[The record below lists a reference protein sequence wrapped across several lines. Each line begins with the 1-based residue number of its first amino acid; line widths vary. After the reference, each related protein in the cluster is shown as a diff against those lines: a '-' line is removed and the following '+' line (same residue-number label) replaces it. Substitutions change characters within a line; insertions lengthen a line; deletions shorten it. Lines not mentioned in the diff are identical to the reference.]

1 MQFDSLKLSRLAF
14 AVVNHAAH
22 VSRGDDG
29 KKNEPQMSS
38 RLVDLSLQDTILP
51 LFSFLCLLFS
61 AYQAIFNQWIAA
73 AEHVSVYMPEDSCC
87 ESVSHL
93 QKKKASP
100 SFTWNNGPW
109 NHWGQPCCF
118 SGRRDGPSKPIDWRR
133 SRVAPLLCET
143 QNTQWRGGTMQG
155 GTSFTLFFFFLR
167 HPLFQGVGGG
177 GGAWGDSYPPE
188 KTGELCE
195 KVQLVVVLLL
205 RPPLVPQSSR
215 Y

>member
-1 MQFDSLKLSRLAF
+1 MK
-14 AVVNHAAH
+14 
-22 VSRGDDG
+22 
-29 KKNEPQMSS
+29 S
-38 RLVDLSLQDTILP
+38 RLVDFSLQDTRLP

-61 AYQAIFNQWIAA
+61 AYQAIFHQWIAA
-73 AEHVSVYMPEDSCC
+73 AAHVSVYMPEDSCC

-167 HPLFQGVGGG
+167 HPLFQGVGVGG
-177 GGAWGDSYPPE
+177 GSMRRQLSP
-188 KTGELCE
+188 GEDRGVMWESSARSRTPAEASTCAS
-195 KVQLVVVLLL
+195 VLSLL
-205 RPPLVPQSSR
+205 GVFFVFSLTQRG
-215 Y
+215 

>member
-1 MQFDSLKLSRLAF
+1 MKTIQTVQFDSLKLSRLAF

-93 QKKKASP
+93 QKKKRPPPSLGIMGLETIEGSHVAFQGEETGPPSP
-100 SFTWNNGPW
+100 LIGGEVEWHLYYARRKIHNGAAA
-109 NHWGQPCCF
+109 QC
-118 SGRRDGPSKPIDWRR
+118 
-133 SRVAPLLCET
+133 
-143 QNTQWRGGTMQG
+143 RGALH
-155 GTSFTLFFFFLR
+155 SLFFFFFLR

-177 GGAWGDSYPPE
+177 GKHEETAIPRRRQRSYVR
-188 KTGELCE
+188 KF
-195 KVQLVVVLLL
+195 
-205 RPPLVPQSSR
+205 SS
-215 Y
+215 